1 MAALGEDL
9 SEEDIENMVKEADK
23 DGDNRIDF
31 NGEIFPNLSSQINPD
46 NLTDLTKKP
55 NLLTPVLRT
64 NFEQSITIIDYLCS
78 NAFIITLILVASKSV
93 TNLMK
98 LQQFTPKG

>member
-31 NGEIFPNLSSQINPD
+31 NGEPFPNLSLQVNPD
-46 NLTDLTKKP
+46 TFPDLTKTQLTFSFFEN
-55 NLLTPVLRT
+55 NLL
-64 NFEQSITIIDYLCS
+64 S
-78 NAFIITLILVASKSV
+78 NK
-93 TNLMK
+93 
-98 LQQFTPKG
+98 

>member
-46 NLTDLTKKP
+46 NLTDLTKKQ
-55 NLLTPVLRT
+55 LSFVLRT
-64 NFEQSITIIDYLCS
+64 NFEQSITIIDYLCN
-78 NAFIITLILVASKSV
+78 NAFIISLIFVASKSV

-98 LQQFTPKG
+98 LQQFYT

>member
-46 NLTDLTKKP
+46 NLTDLTK
-55 NLLTPVLRT
+55 NQLTSSC
-64 NFEQSITIIDYLCS
+64 FE
-78 NAFIITLILVASKSV
+78 NKF
-93 TNLMK
+93 
-98 LQQFTPKG
+98 